1 MKARLIVHQS
11 SDWVLPSSGDIGPS
25 AEPSMVHPCLWPAD
39 RPIPEGWEAIELNAE
54 PRFRGTH
61 LVRGQAG
68 DLGVCGHPRGSHDRH
83 SGQCL
88 VEDCSCLRFREAG

>member
-1 MKARLIVHQS
+1 MKARLIAQTQISV
-11 SDWVLPSSGDIGPS
+11 P
-25 AEPSMVHPCLWPAD
+25 WPQCACVWPMD
-39 RPIPEGWEAIELNAE
+39 QPIPEGWEAIDLSLE
-54 PRFRGTH
+54 PAFRGTH